1 LEREKNFMKNKLALL
16 FLLLIMLS
24 GINTPLTKSIMDVV
38 PPIFN
43 VGLRFLIA
51 FAVMFV
57 LRPKKILRGVTRSDL
72 VSVFII
78 SIFMVLG
85 YVLWNVSMLFT
96 TATNATFFAC
106 TSVLFIPFLAKVI
119 NKTVYSHR
127 VLVGIII
134 TVVGMFLLIS
144 NGAAFVLNPG
154 DLLALVASILFA
166 LQVIYTGKYV
176 ERIDPFMIASYQF
189 LFVGVLAI
197 GLSFVV
203 QEDVGWGSIGGLEI
217 AALLFAGILITAAMY
232 YVQTLA
238 QQKLS
243 ENTVGVLY
251 ALIPLFGAIFS
262 WIILGESLSL
272 IGIAGGGMMILG
284 VVLAAV
290 YK

>member
-1 LEREKNFMKNKLALL
+1 MKNKLAFL
-16 FLLLIMLS
+16 FLFLIMLC

-43 VGLRFLIA
+43 VGVRFLIA
-51 FAVMFV
+51 FVVMFI
-57 LRPKKILRGVTRSDL
+57 LSPKKIIKDPTRSEL
-72 VSVFII
+72 LNIFVI
-78 SIFMVLG
+78 SIFMVMG
-85 YVLWNVSMLFT
+85 YIFWNVSMLFT

-106 TSVLFIPFLAKVI
+106 TSVLFIPFLARAI
-119 NKTVYSHR
+119 NKTKYTHK

-134 TVVGMFLLIS
+134 TVVGMFFLVS
-144 NGAAFVLNPG
+144 NGAGFAMNPG
-154 DLLALVASILFA
+154 DLLALAASVMFA

-176 ERIDPFMIASYQF
+176 ERIDPFLISAYQF
-189 LFVGVLAI
+189 LFVGVMAM

-203 QEDVGWGSIGGLEI
+203 RENVEWSSFGGVEIG
-217 AALLFAGILITAAMY
+217 ALLFAGILITAGLY

-251 ALIPLFGAIFS
+251 ALLPLFAAVFS
-262 WIILGESLSL
+262 WMILGETLSAL
-272 IGIAGGGMMILG
+272 GIAGGAMMVAG
-284 VVLAAV
+284 VALAAV

>member
-1 LEREKNFMKNKLALL
+1 MKKKLALL
-16 FLLLIMLS
+16 LLLLIMLS
-24 GINTPLTKSIMDVV
+24 GINTPLTKSIMEVV

-72 VSVFII
+72 VSIFII
-78 SIFMVLG
+78 SIFMAFG

-119 NKTVYSHR
+119 NKTQYSHR

-144 NGAAFVLNPG
+144 NGSAFVLNPG

-189 LFVGVLAI
+189 LFVGVMAI

-203 QEDVGWGSIGGLEI
+203 QEDVGWGSFGGLEI

-232 YVQTLA
+232 YVQTIA

-251 ALIPLFGAIFS
+251 SLIPLFGAIFS
-262 WIILGESLSL
+262 WIILGETLSP

>member
-1 LEREKNFMKNKLALL
+1 MKNKLAFL
-16 FLLLIMLS
+16 FLFLIMLC

-43 VGLRFLIA
+43 VGVRFLIA

-57 LRPKKILRGVTRSDL
+57 LRPKKILKDPTRSEL
-72 VSVFII
+72 LSILII
-78 SIFMVLG
+78 SIFMVSG
-85 YVLWNVSMLFT
+85 YILWNVSMLFT

-119 NKTVYSHR
+119 NKTKYSHK

-134 TVVGMFLLIS
+134 TVVGMFFLVS
-144 NGAAFVLNPG
+144 NGAGFSMNPG
-154 DLLALVASILFA
+154 DLLALSASVMFA
-166 LQVIYTGKYV
+166 LQVIYTGKFV
-176 ERIDPFMIASYQF
+176 ERIDPFLISAYQF
-189 LFVGVLAI
+189 LFVGLMAM
-197 GLSFVV
+197 GLSLIV
-203 QEDVGWGSIGGLEI
+203 QENVVWSTFGGLEI
-217 AALLFAGILITAAMY
+217 GALLFAGILITAGLY

-251 ALIPLFGAIFS
+251 ALLPLFAAVFS
-262 WIILGESLSL
+262 WMILGETLSAL
-272 IGIAGGGMMILG
+272 GIAGGAMMVAG
-284 VVLAAV
+284 VALAAV